1 MKLIGLLIS
10 ILTLSSTY
18 AGVVEV
24 KMYNKTDDGKK
35 MVFVPSLIK
44 ANPGDTIKF
53 VAMSAGHQVQSFR
66 GGVPSEC
73 DITSKQGKKPEK
85 KSKCSDK
92 YAFKSKNIKKNDFY
106 SVTLK
111 KEGHYAIM
119 CKPHFAMGMVG
130 LIVVGNPKDKDNFKK
145 ALLSDKKP
153 GKKLHKAKSKSRKR
167 FNEIFAQYK

>member
-1 MKLIGLLIS
+1 MKFICFLFSFLTIS
-10 ILTLSSTY
+10 SSF

-24 KMYNKTDDGKK
+24 KMYNKTEDGKK

-53 VAMSAGHQVQSFR
+53 IAMSSGHQVQAFR

-73 DITSKQGKKPEK
+73 DITSKQGKKAEK

-106 SVTLK
+106 SVTLN

-130 LIVVGNPKDKDNFKK
+130 LIVVGSPKDKAGFKK

-167 FNEIFAQYK
+167 FDEIFAEYK